1 VEEDPSVCVQMMERD
16 NHADRICDGLM
27 DCHDFSDEV
36 ACDYCPEGK
45 VHCGVGAACIDV
57 ERRCDGVD
65 DCPNASD
72 ERGCCESSIDS
83 LVQ

>member
-1 VEEDPSVCVQMMERD
+1 MEEDPSVCVQMMERD